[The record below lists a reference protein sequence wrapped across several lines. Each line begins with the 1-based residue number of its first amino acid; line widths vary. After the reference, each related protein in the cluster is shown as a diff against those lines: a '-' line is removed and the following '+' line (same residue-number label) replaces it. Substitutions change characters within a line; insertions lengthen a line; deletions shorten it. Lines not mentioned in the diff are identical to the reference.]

1 MKRRAELQEADGN
14 IDNENTKDISF
25 KTRTPACLEQE
36 GIQPA
41 RYSSVLP
48 PHLPCTISAFSPHAP
63 SLPFVQSLELSL
75 GLGTGDGERGH
86 ESWCQLS
93 TLGLGC
99 RSLGGKSQFCSPA
112 TAHRCQTAAER
123 GASPQILIL
132 NGLIVEMSCTSAQ
145 NERRALSF

>member
-63 SLPFVQSLELSL
+63 SLPFVQSLDWGLRD
-75 GLGTGDGERGH
+75 LGTGDRRWGKGARELVPAQHFGAGLPEPGGE
-86 ESWCQLS
+86 EPVLLS
-93 TLGLGC
+93 SHRAQMSNGC
-99 RSLGGKSQFCSPA
+99 GARSQP
-112 TAHRCQTAAER
+112 
-123 GASPQILIL
+123 PDL
-132 NGLIVEMSCTSAQ
+132 NS
-145 NERRALSF
+145 